1 MNVFSS
7 LFSWLNQAPQDG
19 DEDESVRRFGYSLVF
34 LVFGFGGLW
43 MIFAPLESA
52 ALAVGTVQVEG
63 NRKVVQ
69 HLEGGVVSEILV
81 KNGSKV
87 VESQALL
94 VLEAAKDRA
103 DQQILVGRIYSAQAQ
118 LNRLQAERDELS
130 VIAFAD
136 ELLSATE
143 DDERAKEAVA
153 NEMSLFRVSE
163 EARSGEKK
171 ILEQRIGQLSRQ
183 IEGLGSVVKSKKTV
197 LQSLQNEI
205 EDLSELLKDGYVDR
219 KRIRELQRT
228 ESELEGEIS
237 DLEAKTASSDIA
249 ISEIKLKIFQ
259 LKKEFKSN
267 VVAELAITQSE
278 LYDLQKKH
286 TALTERVERA
296 TVKAPVSGTVMA
308 FTKNTLG
315 AVVRPGETLM
325 EVVPGEPELVVK
337 VQISPMDIDRVR
349 IGQNA
354 EVRFSVFKD
363 AYTITGTLE
372 EISADSITDAD
383 TGIDYYS
390 GEVSLWEDDLSLLGG
405 LELVPGMPADVLIKT
420 GRRTLLGYVT
430 SPLNRMFANSLI
442 EE

>member
-1 MNVFSS
+1 M
-7 LFSWLNQAPQDG
+7 
-19 DEDESVRRFGYSLVF
+19 
-34 LVFGFGGLW
+34 
-43 MIFAPLESA
+43 
-52 ALAVGTVQVEG
+52 
-63 NRKVVQ
+63 
-69 HLEGGVVSEILV
+69 VSEILV

-103 DQQILVGRIYSAQAQ
+103 DQQILVGRIYSDQAQ

-228 ESELEGEIS
+228 ESSL
-237 DLEAKTASSDIA
+237 
-249 ISEIKLKIFQ
+249 
-259 LKKEFKSN
+259 
-267 VVAELAITQSE
+267 
-278 LYDLQKKH
+278 
-286 TALTERVERA
+286 RV
-296 TVKAPVSGTVMA
+296 K
-308 FTKNTLG
+308 F
-315 AVVRPGETLM
+315 
-325 EVVPGEPELVVK
+325 
-337 VQISPMDIDRVR
+337 QIS
-349 IGQNA
+349 
-354 EVRFSVFKD
+354 K
-363 AYTITGTLE
+363 
-372 EISADSITDAD
+372 
-383 TGIDYYS
+383 
-390 GEVSLWEDDLSLLGG
+390 
-405 LELVPGMPADVLIKT
+405 
-420 GRRTLLGYVT
+420 RRL
-430 SPLNRMFANSLI
+430 PRRK
-442 EE
+442 

>member
-237 DLEAKTASSDIA
+237 DLEAKTASSEIA

-259 LKKEFKSN
+259 LKKEFKSKESN
-267 VVAELAITQSE
+267 VLGEIPKTNPAIS
-278 LYDLQKKH
+278 
-286 TALTERVERA
+286 
-296 TVKAPVSGTVMA
+296 
-308 FTKNTLG
+308 
-315 AVVRPGETLM
+315 
-325 EVVPGEPELVVK
+325 
-337 VQISPMDIDRVR
+337 
-349 IGQNA
+349 
-354 EVRFSVFKD
+354 
-363 AYTITGTLE
+363 
-372 EISADSITDAD
+372 
-383 TGIDYYS
+383 
-390 GEVSLWEDDLSLLGG
+390 
-405 LELVPGMPADVLIKT
+405 
-420 GRRTLLGYVT
+420 
-430 SPLNRMFANSLI
+430 
-442 EE
+442 